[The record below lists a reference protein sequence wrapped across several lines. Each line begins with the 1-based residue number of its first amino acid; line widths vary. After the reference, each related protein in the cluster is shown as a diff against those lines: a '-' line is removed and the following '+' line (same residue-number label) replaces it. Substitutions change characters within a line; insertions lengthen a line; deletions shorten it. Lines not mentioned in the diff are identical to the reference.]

1 MAQLNTRIVLRNDS
15 TAKWLENSS
24 AVLLKGEVGIEF
36 LEDGQ
41 VKVKIGDGV
50 KTWDELSYFGGEESH
65 IIEATVTDEETH
77 LEAIARVNGDSSLSV
92 GDIAIVKEL
101 IYGDKYQYTAY
112 VYNGTAWAAMDGNY
126 NAKNVY
132 FDSNMLVTK
141 EIGYITLTDG
151 QGYIPSE
158 GKNLVETFEAMFVK
172 ESNPKTTAPSVSWD
186 SVTTDSFEVGT
197 TVTPAWDAKFN
208 AGSYTYGPANTGVT
222 VTSWEISDTNGNTA
236 STESGQFNSFV
247 VADTGTYKITAKA
260 NHTVGVIP
268 VTNKGNE
275 YAAGQIAAGS
285 KSATS
290 SGVTGFRAF
299 FYGVL
304 GTDSTSTPLTSSI
317 VREQMTNGGAYNASK
332 TFTLNGSST
341 AKRIV
346 IAIPSSSS
354 RAGLSEVILTSAMN
368 TPVTDSYAKTE
379 KAVQV
384 EGVDGAVA
392 VDYDIYV
399 YEPSKIDA
407 GEVHQITL
415 A

>member
-15 TAKWLENSS
+15 TTKWLENSS
-24 AVLLKGEVGIEF
+24 TVLLKGEVGIEF
-36 LEDGQ
+36 LENGQ
-41 VKVKIGDGV
+41 VKIKIGDGV
-50 KTWDELSYFGGEESH
+50 KPWDELSYFGGEESH
-65 IIEATVTDEETH
+65 VIEVTVENEETH

-101 IYGDKYQYTAY
+101 IHSDKYQYTAY
-112 VYNGTAWAAMDGNY
+112 VYNGTTWAAMDGNY

-132 FDSNMLVTK
+132 FDSDMLVTK

-172 ESNPKTTAPSVSWD
+172 EANPKTTAPSVSWD
-186 SVTTDSFEVGT
+186 SVTTGSFEVGT
-197 TVTPAWDAKFN
+197 TVTPAWDAKFS
-208 AGSYTYGPANTGVT
+208 AGSYTYGPANTGVI

-236 STESGQFNSFV
+236 STESGKFASFV

-260 NHTVGVIP
+260 NYTAGVIP

-275 YAAGQIAAGS
+275 YSAGQIAAGS
-285 KSATS
+285 KSTTS

-304 GTDSTSTPLTSSI
+304 DTDSASTPLTSAI
-317 VREQMTNGGAYNASK
+317 VREQMVNGGAYNASK

-341 AKRIV
+341 AKRII
-346 IAIPSSSS
+346 IAIPSSST

-368 TPVTDSYAKTE
+368 TPVTDSYTKVE

-407 GEVHQITL
+407 GEVHKITL